1 MCDMRT
7 FLTAFSALFF
17 SVAAFSQT
25 FGWVKPIEG
34 SGVAH
39 IPDSSLYG
47 YLSHCQTD
55 VAGNFYV
62 SKGEYILKYAPSGDL
77 LWSKKNAR
85 STRSLK
91 VDRDGNLYTIG
102 TFSGQVDFDPGPG
115 VTSVFSNYNSTDVY
129 ISKWTSDGN
138 LVWAKTIGNFSSDQ
152 GYDLALDTAGNIYF
166 TGNFRG
172 TMDFD
177 PGAGTYN
184 LTSYSNSDEDA
195 FIAKW
200 DNAGNFRWAMK
211 IGNAGGD
218 FGSSILT
225 DSTGNVYITGMFYG
239 TNDFDPGAGI
249 ANLYSTNGNIFLLKL
264 DQNGNYVWAK
274 NGPGGTGPYTVP
286 RLEMD
291 ADANLYMISAIYPG
305 NNTFNP
311 GTGTRT
317 ITSAGGY
324 DGCISKYGNAGNFL
338 WARRIGGTGDD
349 YFAGSYMG
357 SDGSLYL
364 TGQFNAT
371 ADMDPGTGAFSLTA
385 QGTESDAFVLKLKPD
400 NSFDWARSLTSTKRA
415 QGTSVVALSD
425 GRVKTVG
432 EFLGTADFDPGSGTY
447 ALSCSVWGNVF
458 VSTLDSAGNFVA
470 AEKISERSSFNRV
483 QSLVHDTAGNIYST
497 GFFQGILGMG
507 GTDSVSA
514 VTSAGLRDIFVSK
527 RDSAGQVLWTRRFGG
542 INQDEGEAL
551 AIDSTGN
558 VYVTGYFND
567 VVDFQTETGTV
578 TLTSAGGNDIFIFKL
593 NPNGNLLWAKRV
605 GGINTDRGLG
615 LTVDPQGNVY
625 GTGYFSHTV
634 DFDPG
639 PGTFPI
645 TVNTPS
651 AYILK
656 LDTDGNFA
664 WVKPLRGGYGKDITL
679 DASGNIYTTGHSLGM
694 DMDPGPGTVNVT
706 GAGGDDVFISKL
718 DRDGNYVWGKFVGG
732 IFNDRGFSIRV
743 DGQSNV
749 YVAGN
754 FQYEA
759 DFNPDTSRYIL
770 PGTTY
775 EAYHAFLL
783 KLDINGNFVW
793 AGKPGGIYP
802 EYARV
807 LSLDAAG
814 NVYSTGMFEGQ
825 TDFDPGTGAY
835 HLDAAGGADIFVS
848 KLNTDGN
855 RVWTFAIGNTDTD
868 EGQSVS
874 VTPSG
879 TVYLAGNYA
888 GEVDFDPGTGIR
900 PENSGLLFDG
910 KKAQNLFYLRLGQD
924 LCSDMALRVDSVG
937 NLSCTGPGYAG
948 VHAIGGNSPY
958 AYVWET
964 QPPVYLPQINM
975 TETGTYPLT
984 VTDAMGCTRNL
995 SLLIDGPQT
1004 VAGFDLDVT
1013 LTATSFRPGFTAR
1026 IWSEVSND
1034 GCVPTSGVFKL
1045 ALDPYLTFLD
1055 AVPAPS
1061 AQTGDT
1067 LFWNIDSLQ
1076 YATGNFAPEVNA
1088 RLSDL
1093 APMGNNLHLHA
1104 FALPVS
1110 GDADSSNNVK
1120 EFVFPIINGYD
1131 PNDKQVYPKGQCIPG
1146 YVPRDQLLT
1155 YTVRF
1160 QNTGNADAINIYILD
1175 SLPPELDFSSVRVIH
1190 SSHPMYTEVLPGKKL
1205 KFVFDA
1211 IHLPDS
1217 TSDEPG
1223 SHGHVVFEVRPLAN
1237 MPEGTE
1243 LRNSAAIYF
1252 DYNPP
1257 VITNEVLNTLS
1268 DGAYGV
1274 SHTEAKFACGSYSFN
1289 GLTYNQSGEYRLYL
1303 STADGCDSTVTLHLL
1318 IGETAVVSLTETA
1331 CDHYLYNGQTY
1342 TQSGEYEHVFAGI
1355 NGCDS
1360 TVTLRLTINNVDAS
1374 ATQTGFTLT
1383 ANAGG
1388 AAYQWIDCEN
1398 SSVLPGFVSRSFTP
1412 ETEGNYAVRVTQ
1424 NGCVDTSACFFVA
1437 GMGVGK
1443 NASPFLSLY
1452 PNPAENMLHLSIAGG
1467 SFDRALLR
1475 IIGTTGQVLREET
1488 VSGQTVTADVS
1499 AYPAGIYLAEVL
1511 QDGKYER
1518 IRWIKR

>member
-17 SVAAFSQT
+17 SVTAFSQT

-34 SGVAH
+34 SGVSH
-39 IPDSSLYG
+39 IPDSTLYG
-47 YLSHCQTD
+47 YPSHCQTD
-55 VAGNFYV
+55 VRGNFYIA
-62 SKGEYILKYAPSGDL
+62 KGEYILKYAPAGNL
-77 LWSKKNAR
+77 LWSKRNAQWI
-85 STRSLK
+85 TSLK
-91 VDRDGNLYTIG
+91 VDTAGNIYCIG
-102 TFSGQVDFDPGPG
+102 KFSEFQDFDPGPG
-115 VTSVFSNYNSTDVY
+115 VQILSPGSDDAFLT
-129 ISKWTSDGN
+129 KWTSDGDF
-138 LVWAKTIGNFSSDQ
+138 VWAKKVGGPDPDE
-152 GYDLALDTAGNIYF
+152 GLDLALDAAGNIYF
-166 TGNFRG
+166 TGSFRG
-172 TMDFD
+172 TADFD
-177 PGAGTYN
+177 PGPGVANLSATGTN
-184 LTSYSNSDEDA
+184 TDI
-195 FIAKW
+195 FVAKW
-200 DNAGNFRWAMK
+200 DNAGNFGWAKK
-211 IGNAGGD
+211 ISGAGND
-218 FGSSILT
+218 FGSSVLT
-225 DSTGNVYITGMFYG
+225 DDSGYVYVGGFFSG
-239 TNDFDPGAGI
+239 TADFDPGSGTV
-249 ANLYSTNGNIFLLKL
+249 NLNATNGSCFILKW
-264 DQNGNYVWAK
+264 DSNGNYRWAR
-274 NGPGGTGPYTVP
+274 NAVGTYGPYTVP
-286 RLEMD
+286 SLQMD
-291 ADANLYMISAIYPG
+291 PGGNLYLVNALSST
-305 NNTFNP
+305 NTFNP
-311 GTGTRT
+311 GTGPQTLN
-317 ITSAGGY
+317 SAGGY

-338 WARRIGGTGDD
+338 WARRIGGTGND

-357 SDGSLYL
+357 PDGSLYL

-371 ADMDPGTGAFSLTA
+371 ADMNPGTGVFLLSA

-400 NSFDWARSLTSTKRA
+400 NSFDWARPITSTKRA

-432 EFLGTADFDPGSGTY
+432 EFLGTADFDPGSGIY

-507 GTDSVSA
+507 GTDSISA

-527 RDSAGQVLWTRRFGG
+527 RDSAGRMLWTRRFGG

-551 AIDSTGN
+551 AIDSVGN
-558 VYVTGYFND
+558 VYVTGYFNE
-567 VVDFQTETGTV
+567 VVDFQTETGPV
-578 TLTSAGGNDIFIFKL
+578 SLTAAGGNDIFILKL

-605 GGINTDRGLG
+605 GGINTDRGFG

-625 GTGYFSHTV
+625 STGYFSHTV

-651 AYILK
+651 VYILK

-664 WVKPLRGGYGKDITL
+664 WVKSLRGGYGKDITL

-706 GAGGDDVFISKL
+706 GTGGDDVFISKL

-732 IFNDRGFSIRV
+732 IFNDRGFSIRI
-743 DGQSNV
+743 DGQNNV

-759 DFNPDTSRYIL
+759 DFDPDTSRYIL

-783 KLDINGNFVW
+783 KLDVDGKFVW
-793 AGKPGGIYP
+793 AGKPGGVYP
-802 EYARV
+802 EYANV
-807 LSLDAAG
+807 MSLDVAG
-814 NVYSTGMFEGQ
+814 NVYSTGIFEGH
-825 TDFDPGTGAY
+825 TDFDPGTGSY
-835 HLDAAGGADIFVS
+835 YLDAVGGTDIFVS

-855 RVWTFAIGNTDTD
+855 RVWTFPIGNAYTD
-868 EGQSVS
+868 EGQAVS
-874 VTPSG
+874 VTRSG
-879 TVYLAGNYA
+879 TVYLAGNYS
-888 GEVDFDPGTGIR
+888 GEVDFDPGTGVW
-900 PENSGLLFDG
+900 PEKSPLQFDG
-910 KKAQNLFYLRLGQD
+910 KNVQNLFYLRLGQD
-924 LCSDMALRVDSVG
+924 LCSDMALRVDSAG
-937 NLSCTGPGYAG
+937 NLSCAGPGYAG
-948 VHAIGGNSPY
+948 VHAVGGNSPY

-964 QPPVYLPQINM
+964 QPPVNLPQIHM
-975 TETGTYPLT
+975 TEAGTYPLT

-1026 IWSEVSND
+1026 IWPEVSND

-1076 YATGNFAPEVNA
+1076 YGTENFAPEVNV

-1104 FALPVS
+1104 LALPVS

-1131 PNDKQVYPKGQCIPG
+1131 PNDKQVYPKGECIPG

-1175 SLPPELDFSSVRVIH
+1175 SLPPELDFSSVRVIR

-1217 TSDEPG
+1217 TTDEPG

-1268 DGAYGV
+1268 DGTYGV
-1274 SHTEAKFACGSYSFN
+1274 SHTEAKSVCGSYSFN
-1289 GLTYNQSGEYRLYL
+1289 GLTYNQSGEYRLNL

-1318 IGETAVVSLTETA
+1318 IGETAAVSLTETA

-1342 TQSGEYEHVFAGI
+1342 TQSGEYEHVFSGI

-1388 AAYQWIDCEN
+1388 ATYQWIDCEN
-1398 SSVLPGFVSRSFTP
+1398 ASPLSGFVSQSFSP
-1412 ETEGNYAVRVTQ
+1412 QTEGNYAVRVTQ
-1424 NGCVDTSACFFVA
+1424 NGCTDTSACFFVA
-1437 GMGVGK
+1437 GMGVGDTEPV
-1443 NASPFLSLY
+1443 SFLSLY
-1452 PNPAENMLHLSIAGG
+1452 PNPGTGIFTVNTLAAHGTLTVT
-1467 SFDRALLR
+1467 DLLGKTVYQTFLR
-1475 IIGTTGQVLREET
+1475 PDTGQYSIDL
-1488 VSGQTVTADVS
+1488 TALPKGNYTFRVMM
-1499 AYPAGIYLAEVL
+1499 
-1511 QDGKYER
+1511 DGKLYVR
-1518 IRWIKR
+1518 QVILY